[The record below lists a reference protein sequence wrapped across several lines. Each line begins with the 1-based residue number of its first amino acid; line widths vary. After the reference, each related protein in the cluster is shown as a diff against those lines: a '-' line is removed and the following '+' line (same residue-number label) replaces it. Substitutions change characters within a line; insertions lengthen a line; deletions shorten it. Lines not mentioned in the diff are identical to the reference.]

1 VFTHSVGKRKEG
13 ETVLTIR
20 EFCSRL
26 NMLRDK
32 MRSENDMDLI

>member
-1 VFTHSVGKRKEG
+1 
-13 ETVLTIR
+13 VLTIR

-32 MRSENDMDLI
+32 MRSEADTDLI